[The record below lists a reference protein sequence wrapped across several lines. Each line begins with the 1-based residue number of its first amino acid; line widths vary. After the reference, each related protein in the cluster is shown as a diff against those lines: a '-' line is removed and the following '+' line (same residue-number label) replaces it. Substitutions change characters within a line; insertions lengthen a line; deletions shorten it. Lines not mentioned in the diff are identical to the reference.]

1 MNIITNYL
9 SEKKD
14 VVRANNSVNTVK
26 EIIGKSFICNGVLVF
41 EKDGENEKGEVVT
54 NTVIALKDSRSGE
67 FYTSI
72 SPTVLSST
80 QAIIEAYEKEEILSG
95 IEVVVKSKKSNN
107 DRDFYYIDLV

>member
-14 VVRANNSVNTVK
+14 VVRANNSVNTV
-26 EIIGKSFICNGVLVF
+26 
-41 EKDGENEKGEVVT
+41 
-54 NTVIALKDSRSGE
+54 IALKDLTTGE

-80 QAIIEAYEKEEILSG
+80 QAIIEAYEKEEILNG
-95 IEVVVKSKKSNN
+95 IEVIVKSKKSNN
-107 DRDFYYIDLV
+107 GRDFYYIDLV